1 MPGKTVLITGVT
13 RGLGLALVEEFARLG
28 HTVLGCGRTRKDI
41 DALRRRFGAPHEF
54 YMVDIASDDEV
65 KSWASILLTS
75 HGVPDLV
82 INNAAVI
89 NKYGRLWEISE
100 RDFSLVIDVNL
111 NGVANVIRHF
121 APEMVNRKRG
131 IFVNLSSAWGRS
143 SEAEIAPY
151 CASKW
156 GLEGLTLALAH
167 ELPSG
172 MAAVSL
178 NPGVVNTPMLQSCF
192 GKSAAAYISPD
203 KWARIAVPFLLD
215 LSPADNGKQLEIAGE
230 ILKKSAA

>member
-1 MPGKTVLITGVT
+1 M
-13 RGLGLALVEEFARLG
+13 VEEFARLG
-28 HTVLGCGRTRKDI
+28 HTVLGCGRTRKEI
-41 DALRRRFGAPHEF
+41 DAVRRRFGAPHEF

-75 HGVPDLV
+75 HGVPDLL

-89 NKYGRLWEISE
+89 NKYGRIWEISD
-100 RDFSLVIDVNL
+100 RDFSLVLDVNL
-111 NGVANVIRHF
+111 KGVANVIRHF
-121 APEMVNRKRG
+121 APEMVSRKRG
-131 IFVNLSSAWGRS
+131 VIVNFSSAWGRS

-156 GLEGLTLALAH
+156 GLEGLTAALAH

-172 MAAVSL
+172 MAAVSV

-192 GKSAAAYISPD
+192 GKSANAYISAGE
-203 KWARIAVPFLLD
+203 WAKTAVPFLLNLGPD
-215 LSPADNGKQLEIAGE
+215 DNGKQLEVVSE
-230 ILKKSAA
+230 VLKKSAA